1 MSCLQGVVCLSR
13 VSLLL
18 IEIFAMWKAGRW
30 SYLLPGGDNV
40 KEEENHN
47 TSSADVSE
55 IVQEEEVDHMEKA
68 AVKSDSD
75 SEDDK
80 PIVEQILRN
89 QKKGTS
95 RGINRNSTVG
105 KKAGVRC
112 AERGESSILLWQH
125 EFYYVLEREEVMGRK
140 QAPPKPYLY
149 QAIEFRKGIELPL
162 EEKEGLSRKQLG
174 EMWVQGVAYAPALNV
189 RMYSS
194 REKGYLFHT
203 KYNDAD
209 ARSGL
214 FWRCPEVV
222 RIDNSKAWRA
232 MSKVLTTIPR
242 VVHPDDVYS
251 GAVHVAGRDL
261 HYVCGMCAHENVGS
275 TYEKLKEGPWGFV
288 CKKIIREEDGVE
300 VNDGFCMYPE
310 ERLGMYLNSASMM
323 WAMVDDVFEGVR
335 RVMRDNGRARSGS
348 LSMKWSAT
356 MQQFW
361 QVIAQGLVFLH

>member
-1 MSCLQGVVCLSR
+1 MCRSR
-13 VSLLL
+13 VSLSL
-18 IEIFAMWKAGRW
+18 IVIFAMWKAGRW
-30 SYLLPGGDNV
+30 SYLLPGVENA
-40 KEEENHN
+40 KEVENHN

-68 AVKSDSD
+68 AVKSDSE

-89 QKKGTS
+89 QKNGTS
-95 RGINRNSTVG
+95 RGINRRSTYG

-189 RMYSS
+189 RMHSS

-203 KYNDAD
+203 KFNEAD

-222 RIDNSKAWRA
+222 RVDNSSRSHWFPCQVGRQKRCYCSIRA
-232 MSKVLTTIPR
+232 PNCNLKKRVSLLLPNAAFKTARTKMLKDIVDKVRIQPCPCLTLT
-242 VVHPDDVYS
+242 
-251 GAVHVAGRDL
+251 L
-261 HYVCGMCAHENVGS
+261 
-275 TYEKLKEGPWGFV
+275 TLT
-288 CKKIIREEDGVE
+288 
-300 VNDGFCMYPE
+300 
-310 ERLGMYLNSASMM
+310 LNP
-323 WAMVDDVFEGVR
+323 
-335 RVMRDNGRARSGS
+335 
-348 LSMKWSAT
+348 KP
-356 MQQFW
+356 
-361 QVIAQGLVFLH
+361 